1 VPLTQNKFLWFGSL
15 IVFLVLPSTALLQE
29 HVGWWG
35 IAAHLLLVA
44 LVLVVVTVLWPGI
57 HLFAAGRYR
66 LLLGI
71 LFLGLALIFFVVYPM
86 ETAGQFSTGSDRDE
100 ALNIAVRRLLDGQYP
115 YYERT
120 PLGGAITPLPG
131 AILLALPFV
140 LLGNSAYQNLFW
152 LLVFLYATTRYLEDR
167 ASALILLYVALALS
181 PAIQYEYISG
191 GDVLSNAIYVTALG
205 LLVIRAYAAGA
216 RAKHWQ
222 VVGSLLLGIGLASRP
237 NFYLLLP
244 LLFVLLW
251 KQSGLKAALVGCGL
265 AILAS
270 LAVILPFYL
279 YDPAGFT
286 PLTAGNKLAIF
297 DRSLPYASTA
307 VVALSVVAS
316 VVAAVFLARASRA
329 NLEPLFYYGL
339 AIVQLVPIVCAV
351 ILATAIGG
359 HVDFSFLHDRYGLMF
374 LVPGLWAC
382 WWCFYGPGVPDYELL
397 AALAPAWVRRD
408 DRRPPPG
415 L

>member
-1 VPLTQNKFLWFGSL
+1 MPLTRIKFLWFGSL
-15 IVFLVLPSTALLQE
+15 VLFLVLPSTALLQE
-29 HVGWWG
+29 HVGWWA
-35 IAAHLLLVA
+35 IAAHLLLVTFVLA
-44 LVLVVVTVLWPGI
+44 SVAVLGSRLYASVARRYWLLV
-57 HLFAAGRYR
+57 
-66 LLLGI
+66 GI
-71 LFLGLALIFFVVYPM
+71 LLLGLALIFVVVYPM
-86 ETAGQFSTGSDRDE
+86 ETAGRFSTGSDRDE
-100 ALNIAVRRLLDGQYP
+100 ALNIAGRRLLAGQYP

-152 LLVFLYATTRYLEDR
+152 LLLFLYATTRYLKDR
-167 ASALILLYVALALS
+167 VSALILFYVALALS

-191 GDVLSNAIYVTALG
+191 GDVLSNAIYVTVLV

-216 RAKHWQ
+216 GAKRWQ
-222 VVGSLLLGIGLASRP
+222 VVGCLLLGIGLASRP

-251 KQSGLKAALVGCGL
+251 QQSGLKAALAGCGL

-279 YDPAGFT
+279 YDPSGFS

-297 DRSLPYASTA
+297 DRSLPYASVV
-307 VVALSVVAS
+307 VVALSVAAS
-316 VVAAVFLARASRA
+316 FVAAVFLARASRA

-339 AIVQLVPIVCAV
+339 AIVQMVPIACAV
-351 ILATAIGG
+351 ILATALNGR
-359 HVDFSFLHDRYGLMF
+359 VDFGFLHDRYGLMF

-382 WWCFYGPGVPDYELL
+382 WWGFYGP
-397 AALAPAWVRRD
+397 AIR
-408 DRRPPPG
+408 
-415 L
+415 

>member
-1 VPLTQNKFLWFGSL
+1 MPLTRIKFLWFGSL
-15 IVFLVLPSTALLQE
+15 VLFLVLPSTALLQE

-35 IAAHLLLVA
+35 IVAHLLLVISVLA
-44 LVLVVVTVLWPGI
+44 SVAVLGPRLYSSVARRYWLLV
-57 HLFAAGRYR
+57 
-66 LLLGI
+66 GI
-71 LFLGLALIFFVVYPM
+71 LLLGLALIFAVVYPM
-86 ETAGQFSTGSDRDE
+86 ETAGRFSIGSDRDE
-100 ALNIAVRRLLDGQYP
+100 ALNIAGCRLLAGQYP

-152 LLVFLYATTRYLEDR
+152 LLLFLYATTRYLKDR

-191 GDVLSNAIYVTALG
+191 GDVLSNAIYVTVLV

-216 RAKHWQ
+216 GAKRWQ
-222 VVGSLLLGIGLASRP
+222 VAGCLLLGIGLASRP

-244 LLFVLLW
+244 LLFVLLGQ
-251 KQSGLKAALVGCGL
+251 QSGLKAALAGCGL

-279 YDPAGFT
+279 YDPAGFS

-297 DRSLPYASTA
+297 DRSLPYASVV
-307 VVALSVVAS
+307 VVALSVAAS
-316 VVAAVFLARASRA
+316 FVAAVFLTRASRA
-329 NLEPLFYYGL
+329 NLELLFYYGL
-339 AIVQLVPIVCAV
+339 AIVQLVPIACAV
-351 ILATAIGG
+351 ILTTALNGR
-359 HVDFSFLHDRYGLMF
+359 VDFGFLHDRYGLMF

-382 WWCFYGPGVPDYELL
+382 WWGFYGP
-397 AALAPAWVRRD
+397 AIR
-408 DRRPPPG
+408 
-415 L
+415 